1 VPIVFSFY
9 PAGGFCTPQLKLS
22 YIMCVYHFGGRVPE
36 TIPCIQTFHAKFN
49 FKSPGGRVFP
59 MKSKAA
65 VLTASRSYFPLIFVL
80 AMAASSVFAQ
90 SQPPR
95 QAKPAQT
102 GGGEKAVAEVDIP
115 FQKFVLDN
123 GLTLIVHEDHK
134 APIVAVNLWYH
145 VGSKNEKPGKTGFA
159 HLFEHLM
166 FGGSEHSHGRY
177 IDTME
182 RIGATDLN
190 GTTNLDRTNYF
201 EDVPT
206 SALDLTLWMESDRMG
221 HLLGAL
227 DQKTLDLQRGVVQN
241 EKRQGENQPYGVTRQ
256 LLTQNTYPAG
266 HPYSWT
272 TIGDMADLDA
282 ASMKDVQEWFKTYYG
297 PSNVVLV
304 LAGDID
310 AKTAKEKVE
319 KYFGDIPPGP
329 PVAHQEVWIA
339 QMTGTHRQKVQDRV
353 PQARIYKVWNIP
365 EAGSADADYLDLVSD
380 VLSSGKTS
388 RFYKRLV
395 YDDQIAT
402 NANAF
407 VNLNE
412 IGGQFLIQATARP
425 GEGLGQVEK
434 ELDEE
439 LARFLKTG
447 PTPDELQRVKT
458 EYAANFVRGIE
469 RIGGFGGKSD
479 QLARNQVFHGDPAA
493 YKISLKRVQNATAE
507 NLRAAANHWLADGV
521 YILEVHPFPEY
532 KTASTGADRSKA
544 PETGTPPDLKLPK
557 LQRASLSNGLKVILA
572 ERHEVPLV
580 HFWMAADAGYAADQF
595 AAPGTAS
602 LTSSL
607 LDGGTKTRTALQI
620 NDQLAAVGAELNAYS
635 NLDMS
640 IMELSALK
648 DKLDASL
655 DLFADVILN
664 PVFPES
670 DFKRQQKLTLAAI
683 EREKNAPVQMALRV
697 FPALLYGAGHAYG
710 NPLTGSGTTE
720 SVTKMTREN
729 LAKFH
734 QAWYHPNNATLLIVG
749 DTTLSEITPK
759 LEKLFSTWKA
769 AEVPKKNVGTVSLA
783 AKSAVYL
790 MDKPGALQSVIIAG
804 SIAPPKAN
812 PKEIAIEA
820 MNDEFGGTFG
830 ARLNMNLR
838 EDKHWSYGAR
848 SLMFP
853 ARAQRPFIAFA
864 PVQTDK
870 TKESL
875 AEMNKEFR
883 GILGDRPP
891 TADELARV
899 QANETL
905 RLPGSRETQEEVG
918 QSILDLVQ
926 FGLPDDYYETY
937 AGKVRAL
944 QISDVEDAAKTV
956 VHPDN
961 LIWVIVGDRAKIE
974 AGVKELNLGEIH
986 LLSPDGKP
994 M

>member
-1 VPIVFSFY
+1 
-9 PAGGFCTPQLKLS
+9 
-22 YIMCVYHFGGRVPE
+22 M
-36 TIPCIQTFHAKFN
+36 KF
-49 FKSPGGRVFP
+49 R
-59 MKSKAA
+59 AA
-65 VLTASRSYFPLIFVL
+65 VMIFAFAL
-80 AMAASSVFAQ
+80 MAGRVFAQ
-90 SQPPR
+90 S
-95 QAKPAQT
+95 T
-102 GGGEKAVAEVDIP
+102 DIDIP

-123 GLTLIVHEDHK
+123 GLTVIVHEDHK

-166 FGGSEHSHGRY
+166 FGGSEHAPGRY
-177 IDTME
+177 IDAME

-190 GTTNLDRTNYF
+190 GTTNSDRTNYF

-256 LLTQNTYPAG
+256 LLMQNTYPAG

-319 KYFGDIPPGP
+319 KYFGDIPAGP
-329 PVAHQEVWIA
+329 PVGHHEVWIA
-339 QMTGTHRQKVQDRV
+339 KMTGTHRQKVQDRV
-353 PQARIYKVWNIP
+353 PQSRIYKVWNTP
-365 EAGSADADYLDLVSD
+365 EYGTADEDYLDLVSD
-380 VLSSGKTS
+380 VLSAGKTS

-407 VNLNE
+407 VNPNE
-412 IGGQFLIQATARP
+412 IGGQFFVQATARP
-425 GEGLGQVEK
+425 GQDLHQVEK

-439 LARFLKTG
+439 LARFLKDG
-447 PTPDELQRVKT
+447 PTAEELQRVKT
-458 EYAANFVRGIE
+458 EYAANFIRGIE

-479 QLARNQVFHGDPAA
+479 QLARNQVFRGDPAA
-493 YKISLKRVQNATAE
+493 YKISLKRVQEATAE
-507 NLRAAANHWLADGV
+507 DLKAAANRWLSDGV
-521 YILEVHPFPEY
+521 YVLEVYPFPEY
-532 KTASTGADRSKA
+532 KTAAKGADRSKA
-544 PETGTPPDLKLPK
+544 PEPGTPPDLKLPK
-557 LQRASLSNGLKVILA
+557 LRRAALSNGLKVILS

-580 HFWMAADAGYAADQF
+580 HFWMTTDAGYAADQS

-602 LTSSL
+602 MTSAL
-607 LDGGTKTRTALQI
+607 LDGGTKTRNALQI
-620 NDQLAAVGAELNAYS
+620 SDQLAMLGAELRAFS
-635 NLDMS
+635 NLDLS
-640 IMELSALK
+640 IVQLSSLK
-648 DKLDASL
+648 AKLDPSL
-655 DLFADVILN
+655 DLFSDVIQN

-670 DFKRQQKLTLAAI
+670 DFKRQQKQTLAAI
-683 EREKNAPVQMALRV
+683 EREQNTPVQMALRV
-697 FPALLYGAGHAYG
+697 LPGLVYGPGHAYG

-720 SVTKMTREN
+720 SVTKMTKED
-729 LAKFH
+729 LVKFH
-734 QAWYHPNNATLLIVG
+734 QAWYLPNNATLVIVG
-749 DTTLSEITPK
+749 DTTLSEMKPK
-759 LEKLFSTWKA
+759 LEKLFANWKA
-769 AEVPKKNVGTVSLA
+769 GQIPQKNIGSVPLA
-783 AKSAVYL
+783 AKSTVYL

-812 PKEIAIEA
+812 PKEIAMEA
-820 MNDEFGGTFG
+820 MNDDLGGMFGS
-830 ARLNMNLR
+830 RLNLNLR

-848 SLMFP
+848 TLLWA
-853 ARAQRPFIAFA
+853 ARAQRPFIALA

-875 AEMNKEFR
+875 AEVNKEFR
-883 GILGDRPP
+883 GILGARPL
-891 TADELARV
+891 TADELSRI

-905 RLPGSRETQEEVG
+905 RLPGSRETQDEVG

-944 QISDVEDAAKTV
+944 KIADLEDAAKTV

-974 AGVKELNLGEIH
+974 AGVKELNLGEIRF
-986 LLSPDGKP
+986 LSPDGKP
-994 M
+994 L